1 MLAARNLINVRA
13 QRRHVL
19 VFTALMVAFLLFGLF
34 CHHPDTVRVS
44 TGHAHAG
51 SSGVEHCWTS
61 IPSIPTLGFI
71 LVLLALLTITLTF
84 QGQLRFE
91 SPFKPP
97 RAVPGFAAN
106 SFVY

>member
-1 MLAARNLINVRA
+1 VLAARKLINVRT
-13 QRRHVL
+13 QRRHVIL
-19 VFTALMVAFLLFGLF
+19 FTALTGAFLLFGLF
-34 CHHPDTVRVS
+34 CHHPDAVRLS
-44 TGHAHAG
+44 TDHTHAE

-61 IPSIPTLGFI
+61 IPSLPTLGFV
-71 LVLLALLTITLTF
+71 LVLLGLLTFTLTF

-97 RAVPGFAAN
+97 RRFAAS